1 MRATVIVDL
10 GYGDSG
16 KGTIVDYLV
25 RERAAEMVVR
35 YGGGAQCGHNVV
47 LPDGTH
53 HEFHQFGAGT
63 FAGAGTHLSRFVCVN
78 PQMLFIEDHGLQQ
91 VGVPDALQ
99 RLSLDP
105 LAPLTTPFHVAAN
118 RIRETARRHASSI
131 HGSVGLGIGETR
143 RYEIAGMDV
152 PRVQDCLSADALR
165 YKLDDLRVA
174 ICSDVGHLVPSLPG
188 AAANDLW
195 HRLTAGAD
203 IDELVE
209 IYTTL
214 PNVCEIAPLNL
225 MAYNEVIFE
234 GHQGVL
240 LDEFRGFYPYNTWT
254 DCTADNAF
262 RLLERLPCESEVLGV
277 TRAYSTRHGAGP
289 FVTESDQVNFDEPHN
304 VHGPWQGQW
313 RQGWTDLVTLRYAM
327 LCLGQW
333 RMDSVA
339 VTHLDRIADLRS
351 WHVAHD
357 YYGVNMTEMMPPT
370 VQDEERIWAERQKIL
385 SSTLMKARPKTRKLV
400 GRLDDQVCEQIEEAV
415 MAPVSIRSYGPTY
428 EQKFMEVPA

>member
-1 MRATVIVDL
+1 MRATIIVDL

-16 KGTIVDYLV
+16 KGTIVDYLT
-25 RERAAEMVVR
+25 RERGAEIVVR

-63 FAGAGTHLSRFVCVN
+63 LAGAGTHLSRFVCVN
-78 PQMLFIEDHGLQQ
+78 PLMLFTEEHGLQQ
-91 VGVPDALQ
+91 IGIHDGFQ

-105 LAPLTTPFHVAAN
+105 LAPITTPFHIAAN
-118 RIRETARRHASSI
+118 RIRETVRAHKSAV

-143 RYEIAGMDV
+143 RYELSALDV
-152 PRVQDCLSADALR
+152 PRMQDCLSGDTLR
-165 YKLDDLRVA
+165 RKLDDLRVQ
-174 ICSDVGHLVPSLPG
+174 ICADVGHLVPSLPG
-188 AAANDLW
+188 AAANHLW
-195 HRLTAGAD
+195 HSLTAGAD

-214 PNVCEIAPLNL
+214 AKICRIETLDL

-240 LDEFRGFYPYNTWT
+240 LDEWRGFYPYNTWT

-262 RLLERLPCESEVLGV
+262 RLLERLPCDAELIGV

-289 FVTESDQVNFDEPHN
+289 FVAESDQVAFDEPHN
-304 VHGPWQGQW
+304 VKGPWQGAW
-313 RQGWTDLVTLRYAM
+313 RQGWTDLVALRYAAR
-327 LCLGQW
+327 CLGSW

-339 VTHLDRIADLRS
+339 ITHLDRIADHRS
-351 WHVAHD
+351 WHVVHE
-357 YYGVNMTEMMPPT
+357 YGDIAQFHPPIFEDPERKWADRQQKLSEALFAATPHTKKIAGRIDDKVVEM
-370 VQDEERIWAERQKIL
+370 
-385 SSTLMKARPKTRKLV
+385 
-400 GRLDDQVCEQIEEAV
+400 IESACL
-415 MAPVSIRSYGPTY
+415 APCSIRSYGPTY